1 MKERKTGADAPRWV
15 FLKQQVLDGI
25 ENPKCPL
32 EKVSERPEE
41 MEKEFRQQSGVLTGE
56 TNVFAVE

>member
-15 FLKQQVLDGI
+15 FLKQQVLDGS
-25 ENPKCPL
+25 ENPKRPL

-41 MEKEFRQQSGVLTGE
+41 MEEFRQQSGVLTGE